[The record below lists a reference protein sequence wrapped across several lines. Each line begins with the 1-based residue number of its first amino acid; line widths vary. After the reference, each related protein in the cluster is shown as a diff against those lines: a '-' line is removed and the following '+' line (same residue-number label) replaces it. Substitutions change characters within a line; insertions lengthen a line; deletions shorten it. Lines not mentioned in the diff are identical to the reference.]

1 MENFV
6 YVSRENLT
14 CSICLDLFKDPV
26 TLNCGHSFCMSC
38 ITDCWDQDDDFE
50 VYECRQC
57 GKAFTP
63 RPVLGKNT
71 VLAEVLAKLKTEPQ
85 APPQYFYPG
94 IAICHICTG
103 KSHNAVKSCLVC
115 MESYCQKHFE
125 QHEEFHSSKRHK
137 MIDDT
142 DRLEKTNC
150 HQHDKPLEMYCY
162 RHKSCVCKMCVV
174 DGHATHNVVPL
185 TAARTEI
192 QGDFEESQRSL
203 QERIQNKCQELK
215 DAVETR
221 KRSAQTAVDD
231 TERFFTKLIRSIE
244 KRRSEVTKLIRDQE
258 KTAVIQAEGLLK
270 RLEWLEPEIISLGR
284 DAKLEQLLKTED
296 HIHFLQNI
304 NSFAV
309 PHGSTDLLNT
319 TVNSVPAFD
328 NILKSVSQLKEK
340 MEDVCKEEQEKISD
354 EARCIEIIPIP
365 EHESW
370 EEFLPYAFDFTLD
383 PNTVNKSLRLDE
395 DDTQVTYSRKPQGYP
410 DHPDRFEF
418 WNQVLCE
425 ESVSGRCYWEVE
437 WSGQVG
443 ISVSYKTIMRKSKS
457 KKSKFGG
464 DDQSWIL
471 NCSPYSFS
479 FCHNDEYTKLP
490 AFHPFK
496 IGVYVDHSAGT
507 LSFYSIYD
515 TMTLIHRVQTTFT
528 QPLYPGFSL
537 GYDSEVILCD
547 IC

>member
-192 QGDFEESQRSL
+192 QGNFEESQRSL
-203 QERIQNKCQELK
+203 QERFQNKCQELK

-231 TERFFTKLIRSIE
+231 TERIFAELIRSIE
-244 KRRSEVTKLIRDQE
+244 KRRSEMTQLIRDQE
-258 KTAVIQAEGLLK
+258 KTAVGPAEGLIK
-270 RLEWLEPEIISLGR
+270 HLEDLEPKIVGLGTN
-284 DAKLEQLLKTED
+284 AKLEQILKTED

-304 NSFAV
+304 NFFAV
-309 PHGSTDLLNT
+309 PRGSTDSLNT
-319 TVNSVPAFD
+319 TVSSVPAFD
-328 NILKSVSQLKEK
+328 DVLKSVSQMTEK
-340 MEDVCKEEQEKISD
+340 LENVCKEEKEKIS
-354 EARCIEIIPIP
+354 EKASCIGIIPTM
-365 EHESW
+365 ERKCRDNFELYD
-370 EEFLPYAFDFTLD
+370 EELT
-383 PNTVNKSLRLDE
+383 E
-395 DDTQVTYSRKPQGYP
+395 GY
-410 DHPDRFEF
+410 E
-418 WNQVLCE
+418 QTGQE
-425 ESVSGRCYWEVE
+425 GR
-437 WSGQVG
+437 
-443 ISVSYKTIMRKSKS
+443 I
-457 KKSKFGG
+457 
-464 DDQSWIL
+464 
-471 NCSPYSFS
+471 
-479 FCHNDEYTKLP
+479 
-490 AFHPFK
+490 
-496 IGVYVDHSAGT
+496 
-507 LSFYSIYD
+507 
-515 TMTLIHRVQTTFT
+515 
-528 QPLYPGFSL
+528 
-537 GYDSEVILCD
+537 
-547 IC
+547 